1 MFITRKMVILL
12 GLEIIDWTKP
22 EERLLKISQITE
34 FVWFQ
39 KAYLFKNRDVF
50 AIFTI
55 FENL

>member
-1 MFITRKMVILL
+1 MVILL

-39 KAYLFKNRDVF
+39 KAYFFKNRDVF